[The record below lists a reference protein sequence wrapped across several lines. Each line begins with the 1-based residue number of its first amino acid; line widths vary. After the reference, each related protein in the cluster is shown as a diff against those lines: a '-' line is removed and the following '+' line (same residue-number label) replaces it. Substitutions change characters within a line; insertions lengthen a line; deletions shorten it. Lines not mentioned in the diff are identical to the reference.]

1 MFFFDG
7 EDSWQ
12 SEEQFGTSS
21 DLENRNED
29 GGTVEDVEG
38 ISVYKDEEGVY
49 YQKFR
54 EMDD

>member
-1 MFFFDG
+1 V
-7 EDSWQ
+7 
-12 SEEQFGTSS
+12 EQFGTSS